1 MNRIDSS
8 LHLVESV
15 FVRHLRIMCC
25 LQVCRH
31 ELPTDDDR
39 YEMRKEREAHEAEAS
54 KGAAN
59 AVAHTEFIYV

>member
-1 MNRIDSS
+1 MCKGPVR
-8 LHLVESV
+8 SV
-15 FVRHLRIMCC
+15 L
-25 LQVCRH
+25 LAQVCRH

-39 YEMRKEREAHEAEAS
+39 YERKKERDAYEAEAS